1 MAPVR
6 TTITNWLLALAA
18 IALAFMAQGYFRH
31 GEVTDALIVYAIA
44 AGLFLWAMRGYR
56 NGLIPAPEPLTAPAM
71 RPSSDE
77 SQGRAKDLKLL
88 GAGTFIVAVVANLLA
103 LRQFHRETD
112 LSLGWAL
119 YLLSMGAFLISV
131 YLSDADSP
139 RADSSG
145 RTAVMTRRE
154 GLLLLLIV
162 GIGAF
167 MRFYRFHDW
176 PFGTWYDEADNA
188 LHVLAMMKD
197 ATYRPIFVPST
208 NLPAHFLY
216 LLWFA
221 FQLFGPTTQSLRVV
235 TALMGLGTVVAA
247 YLFGREYVG
256 RSAALILA
264 FFLAVSRWNVTFS
277 RIALHGISTPLFELL
292 VLYSLLRALRTH
304 RRVDF
309 AWAGLLTGLGLC
321 FYAPFRLFPLVII
334 VFLLHYALR
343 QGRAFWQEHGV
354 NLALL
359 GVAGLIAFSPVIQYA
374 ADHPEAFWSRTDKV
388 SLFRTVPRNEWGPAL
403 WKNTQAHLL
412 MFNYKGDPNGR
423 HNLPGEPMLDYATSA
438 LAVLGLAFA
447 LGRLSNPRYSLLV
460 AWFAIMLCGGIFSL
474 VFEAPQSLR
483 AIGALPAVY
492 VLACLP
498 LALVRRETLQIFPRA
513 GDKAFRIM
521 VVPLLIWA
529 GWSNYYTYF
538 HLQARNYSSWLAY
551 STVETVMAEEINRLD
566 PGYDMYFSEVLT
578 NHLTTLFLA
587 PRAGEQTPFD
597 PARHL
602 PFQRSGRAGVAV
614 FLDKESLD
622 RLDLLRFY
630 YPGMEVRH
638 FSPPFGGPEFMALAL
653 IDRAQI
659 EGIQGL
665 PARYYQEGGDIAAA
679 TYRQDKFLSFV
690 WPQDAPLDFPFR
702 VEWRGVL
709 AAPTYGRYGFAV
721 DGPAAVDVEVR
732 LDGARLL
739 GREDGLE
746 REVMLARGRHDLRI
760 SLQVNG
766 PGRLEFRWR
775 PPTPAGVAGK
785 WTVVP
790 PQVLFGPPVTANGLV
805 GSYYPN
811 DQWAAPPEL
820 VRIDP
825 QIDFYFHLIPLK
837 RPYTVEWQGYLDIPA
852 AGFYIFGVDV
862 RDAAYLYVDDK
873 LVLVNERADSYYER
887 SLELAAGRH
896 AIRLRYA
903 DRTDHSHI
911 YLYWIPPGGAREIV
925 PYHYLSPPIGGGWQ
939 AVE

>member
-1 MAPVR
+1 
-6 TTITNWLLALAA
+6 
-18 IALAFMAQGYFRH
+18 
-31 GEVTDALIVYAIA
+31 
-44 AGLFLWAMRGYR
+44 MRGYV
-56 NGLIPAPEPLTAPAM
+56 NGLIAPPEPAALATRKSGPNDDGTA
-71 RPSSDE
+71 R
-77 SQGRAKDLKLL
+77 DLRLP
-88 GAGTFIVAVVANLLA
+88 GAVCFVVAVAANLLA
-103 LRQFHRETD
+103 LREFHRETD
-112 LSLGWAL
+112 LSLAWML
-119 YLLSMGAFLISV
+119 YLFSMGAFLLSV
-131 YLSDADSP
+131 YLSNAGSTQ
-139 RADSSG
+139 AGNG
-145 RTAVMTRRE
+145 RTQVVITRRE
-154 GLLLLLIV
+154 ALFLALILGV
-162 GIGAF
+162 GAF
-167 MRFYRFHDW
+167 TRFYRFADW

-221 FQLFGPTTQSLRVV
+221 FQIFGPGTQSLRVV
-235 TALMGLGTVVAA
+235 TALMGLATVAAA
-247 YLFGREYVG
+247 YLFGREYLG
-256 RSAALILA
+256 RPAALILA

-277 RIALHGISTPLFELL
+277 RVALHGISTPLFELL
-292 VLYSLLRALRTH
+292 VLYFLLRALRTH
-304 RRVDF
+304 SRVDF
-309 AWAGLLTGLGLC
+309 AWCGLLTGLGLC
-321 FYAPFRLFPLVII
+321 FYAPFRLFPIVII
-334 VFLLHYALR
+334 IFLLHYALTH
-343 QGRAFWQEHGV
+343 GRAFWQEHGV

-359 GVAGLIAFSPVIQYA
+359 GVAGLIAFSPVVQYA
-374 ADHPEAFWSRTDKV
+374 ADHPEAFWSRTEKV
-388 SLFRTVPRNEWGPAL
+388 SLFRTVPRDELPSAL

-447 LGRLSNPRYSLLV
+447 LRRIANPRYSLLV

-498 LALVRRETLQIFPRA
+498 AALVRRETLRVFPRMGA
-513 GDKAFRIM
+513 KTFWVLA
-521 VVPLLIWA
+521 VPVLVWA

-538 HLQARNYSSWLAY
+538 HLQATNYSSWLAY

-597 PARHL
+597 PAQHL
-602 PFQRSGRAGVAV
+602 PFQRSGRRGVAV
-614 FLDKESLD
+614 FLDRESLD

-630 YPGMEVRH
+630 YPALEVRH
-638 FSPPFGGPEFMALAL
+638 FTPPFGGPEFMALAL

-665 PARYYQEGGDIAAA
+665 PARYYQEGGSVASAI
-679 TYRQDKFLSFV
+679 YRQDRLLSLR
-690 WPQDAPLDFPFR
+690 WPEDAPLDFPFR

-709 AAPTYGRYGFAV
+709 AAPSYGRYGFAV
-721 DGPAAVDVEVR
+721 NGPTAENIEVR

-739 GREDGLE
+739 GREDGLK
-746 REVMLARGRHDLRI
+746 RDVMLARGRHDLRI

-766 PGRLEFRWR
+766 PGHIEFRWT
-775 PPTPAGVAGK
+775 PPTAAGRSGK

-805 GSYYPN
+805 GAYYPN
-811 DQWAAPPEL
+811 DHWAAPAEL
-820 VRIDP
+820 MRIDP

-837 RPYTVEWQGYLDIPA
+837 RPYTVEWEGYLDVPES
-852 AGFYIFGVDV
+852 GSYIFGADV
-862 RDAAYLYVDDK
+862 RDAAYLYIDGD
-873 LVLVNERADSYYER
+873 LVLTNEQADSYFER
-887 SLELAAGRH
+887 RLELAAGRH
-896 AIRLRYA
+896 TIRLRYA

-925 PYHYLSPPIGGGWQ
+925 PFHQLTPPVGGGWQ
-939 AVE
+939 ATK